1 MRGEPS
7 CPKCGGRVRAPGLFA
22 DSWQ

>member
-22 DSWQ
+22 DSW